1 VFYAEYFKTAGYNAK
16 MNPNIVP
23 LDQHLQ
29 DKHFYRKHGL
39 NATYGQR

>member
-1 VFYAEYFKTAGYNAK
+1 MLNILKQQVYNAK

-39 NATYGQR
+39 NAAYRQR